1 MLRVKEQHPQQ
12 WLSQMM
18 ARDSLEFQQR
28 DKLSQIHKIQFLL
41 VKDSSVEDLM
51 MRTLKLI

>member
-1 MLRVKEQHPQQ
+1 MLRVKEQLPQQ

-28 DKLSQIHKIQFLL
+28 DKLSQIHKILFLR

-51 MRTLKLI
+51 TKIHKLI